1 MNNAELVAAFEA
13 GKISP
18 AQFSHENHV
27 RVAWGL
33 AHRYGKRDGLERL
46 VTGIKAL
53 AVRAGKPD
61 AFHVTL
67 TRAWFDLITAVEDL
81 DAAPELFEKS
91 LIKRFYSAE
100 RIAAGREQWLEPD
113 LHPLQLSLPATGAE
127 PADTAR

>member
-1 MNNAELVAAFEA
+1 MNNAEIVAAFEA

-33 AHRYGKRDGLERL
+33 ARRYGEHDGLERL
-46 VTGIKAL
+46 IAGIKAL

-67 TRAWFDLITAVEDL
+67 TRAWFDLVSSVADL
-81 DAAPELFEKS
+81 DAAPELLDKS
-91 LIKRFYSAE
+91 LIKRFYSAD
-100 RIAAGREQWLEPD
+100 RIAAGRELWLEPD
-113 LHPLQLSLPATGAE
+113 LHPLQLPLPADSHNSENA
-127 PADTAR
+127 AR